1 MPSSSRA
8 AQVSI
13 LDPVTSTARNY
24 SFPAAEL
31 PGRGPFISSRAEA
44 IHRGQWELMEMV
56 KKMPAASDDQP
67 SYLDLSLK
75 DLVEHPTP
83 TVVVVVDQSRQDQS
97 LTSKDHKETALLDR
111 YLLHPA
117 AINKSSS
124 TGKMTPSRSRKVDE
138 RGLFLKTVFPFCMGS
153 RKKCNLP
160 AANKRAAKVSPK
172 PAAAEKDEKS
182 IKAAGSVSKDSF
194 WTNKISSGSN
204 SSNINGRSSNTCTTR
219 MMGKSYLPRINFSK
233 SKSSSA

>member
-8 AQVSI
+8 AQVRI
-13 LDPVTSTARNY
+13 LNPVTRTARNY

-56 KKMPAASDDQP
+56 KNMPAAAADDQS

-83 TVVVVVDQSRQDQS
+83 TVVVVADQSRQES
-97 LTSKDHKETALLDR
+97 LTSKDYTQKALLDR
-111 YLLHPA
+111 YYLQPA
-117 AINKSSS
+117 AAMNKSSS
-124 TGKMTPSRSRKVDE
+124 SGKMTPSRSRKVDE

-160 AANKRAAKVSPK
+160 AANKRVAKVSPK
-172 PAAAEKDEKS
+172 PPAAEKHEKS
-182 IKAAGSVSKDSF
+182 TTSIIKGAGSVSKDSF
-194 WTNKISSGSN
+194 LKNRISSASN
-204 SSNINGRSSNTCTTR
+204 NTNINGRSSKTCTTR
-219 MMGKSYLPRINFSK
+219 YTTIHTSFFNSIIF
-233 SKSSSA
+233 

>member
-31 PGRGPFISSRAEA
+31 PGRGPFTSSRAEA
-44 IHRGQWELMEMV
+44 IHRGQRELMEMV
-56 KKMPAASDDQP
+56 KKMPAAADDQSS

-75 DLVEHPTP
+75 DLVDHPTP

-97 LTSKDHKETALLDR
+97 LTSKDYKEKALLDR
-111 YLLHPA
+111 YYLQPA

-138 RGLFLKTVFPFCMGS
+138 RGLFLKMVFPFCMGS
-153 RKKCNLP
+153 RNKCNIP

-182 IKAAGSVSKDSF
+182 IKGAGSVSKDSF
-194 WTNKISSGSN
+194 LTNKISSGSN

-219 MMGKSYLPRINFSK
+219 SSHARIQISLL
-233 SKSSSA
+233 